1 MESDSA
7 SSPSLSGNGA
17 APSGEASDQPSGP
30 ESLSSPKPRVN
41 PHGDGSGTVR
51 DGSSP
56 LKRSAEPSNEQQPSK
71 RYKPSFNHAYMDLLN
86 IDIEDAANQVV
97 LEKRPLL
104 KPKQVGMLT
113 WTSLEKDLFYEALA
127 RVGKDDLSGIASRV
141 RTKSELEIR
150 QYLKLVEDQHEQM
163 QSDPHY
169 RWEDHLQ
176 KADYPAAKE
185 LGEACCDALEE
196 VADDMSLRIERHEQ
210 KTEEKKWGGYWL
222 ITTPIAKL
230 IDEDSA
236 LEHPLDFAEL
246 FNLQS
251 WLRLPKRVYM
261 NSSCEGENWQD
272 LSDEAPAIR
281 ATALKDFHALTIAV
295 TRKLILSSLYTAQSR
310 IKAKQVIHPNIRK
323 AVKVKD
329 VEGALASAGMKRDS
343 RRYWAT
349 CARRLGLQV
358 HDTPFEDGAGLG
370 ADDDEPPMSYAEV
383 EKELLL
389 PCAEQPAQFKPRV
402 VKPWKMTNAHTIDF
416 ELSDT
421 SSASG
426 EDAEQDTSSLPSS
439 DDEDEATLEDE
450 DEELAVH
457 DEVNEA
463 LLYTVN
469 ALPKTHRTQEAVE
482 MRVRLDRAQEKY
494 AEAIDAQGNYEEEK
508 AMWALVRKSPP
519 EPLVKPDQA
528 KTPPKSTMRLQEV
541 HDSGARWRNKLEYAS
556 EWELHGFSKLSDPT
570 NQVEHWP
577 KY

>member
-1 MESDSA
+1 MDSDFA
-7 SSPSLSGNGA
+7 PSPGPSPGPSENGA
-17 APSGEASDQPSGP
+17 ASSGEASDQPSGP

-41 PHGDGSGTVR
+41 PHGDDSGTVR

-113 WTSLEKDLFYEALA
+113 WTSLEKDLFHEALA

-141 RTKSELEIR
+141 RTKSELEVR
-150 QYLKLVEDQHEQM
+150 QYLKLLEDQHEQM

-222 ITTPIAKL
+222 INTPIAKL

-261 NSSCEGENWQD
+261 NSPCEGENWQD

-281 ATALKDFHALTIAV
+281 ATALKDFHALAVAV
-295 TRKLILSSLYTAQSR
+295 TRKLVLSSLYMARSR

-329 VEGALASAGMKRDS
+329 VEAALASAGLKRDS

-370 ADDDEPPMSYAEV
+370 ADNDEPPLSYAEV
-383 EKELLL
+383 EKQLL
-389 PCAEQPAQFKPRV
+389 PCPEQPAELKPRV
-402 VKPWKMTNAHTIDF
+402 VKPWKITNAHTIDF

-421 SSASG
+421 SSANG
-426 EDAEQDTSSLPSS
+426 EDAEQVTSPLPSS

-482 MRVRLDRAQEKY
+482 MRVRLDREQEKH

-508 AMWALVRKSPP
+508 AMWALVGKSPP
-519 EPLVKPDQA
+519 EPLMKPDQA
-528 KTPPKSTMRLQEV
+528 KTPTKSTMRLQEV
-541 HDSGARWRNKLEYAS
+541 HDSGVRWRNKLEYAS
-556 EWELHGFSKLSDPT
+556 EWELHGFSKLSDST
-570 NQVEHWP
+570 N
-577 KY
+577 